1 MSIDTF
7 CPEAER
13 SRLNKILEILLK
25 TAQMVLR
32 CGVGPNKHP
41 AIPVSR
47 FFLHY
52 ATLFCQFH
60 VDGNFNVIRHA

>member
-47 FFLHY
+47 FFSIMPLY
-52 ATLFCQFH
+52 FASSMLM
-60 VDGNFNVIRHA
+60 GILM